1 MSWGTDMADGNP
13 DTSNS
18 ARLKKARERAE
29 AIDNSE
35 SHESFVDVVR
45 KETPWRFN
53 EGNDPDQYLHN
64 VRHHLMHFVPR
75 LLASMGGE
83 IRSVFDFGCG
93 SGSGSIALAMMFPE
107 IRCVGFDI
115 NPVEIAIAHE
125 QAKLYGVSDRCHFRS
140 FPEGG
145 ALPARDGAFDLCIC
159 CSVLEYITDAAV
171 RKFCVQ
177 EMVRVIAP
185 GGLLFMSVPNR
196 LYPIELHRHKLG
208 WNWFPKLL
216 KASSFGATTWEIRR
230 LARPQALMPY
240 RTPLVRLLTPW
251 TNFCLRRE
259 AAPAD
264 LVA

>member
-1 MSWGTDMADGNP
+1 MAGSHP
-13 DTSNS
+13 DERCTF
-18 ARLKKARERAE
+18 RLKEARERAE

-35 SHESFVDVVR
+35 AHAAFVEVVR
-45 KETPWRFN
+45 RETPWRFHPA
-53 EGNDPDQYLHN
+53 NDPDQYLHN

-75 LLASMGGE
+75 LLASVDGE
-83 IRSVFDFGCG
+83 IHSVFDFGCG

-107 IRCVGFDI
+107 IHCVGFDI

-125 QAKLYGVSDRCHFRS
+125 QAKLYGVSDRCQFS
-140 FPEGG
+140 AFQEGG

-159 CSVLEYITDAAV
+159 CSVLEYITDPAV

-196 LYPIELHRHKLG
+196 LYPAELHRHKLG
-208 WNWFPKLL
+208 WNWFPQLL
-216 KASSFGATTWEIRR
+216 EASSFGASAWEIRR
-230 LARPQALMPY
+230 LARPQALALY
-240 RTPLVRLLTPW
+240 RTSLLRLLTPW
-251 TNFCLRRE
+251 TNFCLRKE
-259 AAPAD
+259 AVPAD